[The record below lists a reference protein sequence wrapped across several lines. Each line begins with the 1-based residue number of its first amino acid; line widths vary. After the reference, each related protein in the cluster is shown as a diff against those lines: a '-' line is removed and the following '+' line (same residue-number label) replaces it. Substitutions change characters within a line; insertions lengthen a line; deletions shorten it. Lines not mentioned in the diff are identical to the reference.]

1 MNEEPGL
8 SDQYRKSS
16 PWPMLIA
23 LGIVFSEVGIVL
35 GLFPVAVGGLV
46 LLLGS
51 IGGILRETE
60 YVSSPWPVFF
70 GLSVVLVAVGM
81 SLFSFAGG
89 TISQNL
95 TVSATDSSIALRGLS
110 IAAAGLV
117 GAVLAPILRSQLQSQ
132 PSI

>member
-35 GLFPVAVGGLV
+35 ALFPVAVGGLV

-89 TISQNL
+89 TISQSL
-95 TVSATDSSIALRGLS
+95 TISAADSSIALRGLS

-117 GAVLAPILRSQLQSQ
+117 GAVLAPILRSRLRTQ
-132 PSI
+132 PSV

>member
-35 GLFPVAVGGLV
+35 ALFPVAVGGLV

-70 GLSVVLVAVGM
+70 GLSVALVAVGM

-89 TISQNL
+89 TISQSL
-95 TVSATDSSIALRGLS
+95 TISAADSSIALRGLS

-117 GAVLAPILRSQLQSQ
+117 GAVLAPILRSRLRTQ
-132 PSI
+132 PNI

>member
-1 MNEEPGL
+1 MVNG
-8 SDQYRKSS
+8 QV
-16 PWPMLIA
+16 A
-23 LGIVFSEVGIVL
+23 LTAFM
-35 GLFPVAVGGLV
+35 GLF
-46 LLLGS
+46 
-51 IGGILRETE
+51 
-60 YVSSPWPVFF
+60 
-70 GLSVVLVAVGM
+70 LVAVGM

>member
-35 GLFPVAVGGLV
+35 ALFPVAVGGLV

-89 TISQNL
+89 TISQSL
-95 TVSATDSSIALRGLS
+95 TISAANSSIALRGLS

-117 GAVLAPILRSQLQSQ
+117 GAVLAPILRSRLRTQ
-132 PSI
+132 PSV

>member
-1 MNEEPGL
+1 
-8 SDQYRKSS
+8 
-16 PWPMLIA
+16 
-23 LGIVFSEVGIVL
+23 
-35 GLFPVAVGGLV
+35 
-46 LLLGS
+46 
-51 IGGILRETE
+51 
-60 YVSSPWPVFF
+60 
-70 GLSVVLVAVGM
+70 M

>member
-35 GLFPVAVGGLV
+35 ALFPVAVGGLV

-60 YVSSPWPVFF
+60 YVS
-70 GLSVVLVAVGM
+70 A
-81 SLFSFAGG
+81 
-89 TISQNL
+89 
-95 TVSATDSSIALRGLS
+95 RGLYS
-110 IAAAGLV
+110 LG
-117 GAVLAPILRSQLQSQ
+117 S
-132 PSI
+132 PSYSSPSG